1 MIRTGIS
8 SLPLSRPWN
17 TGKKEMEYSLKDFHW
32 GREIGIQRYLQ
43 PRSLPEALEMLAENR
58 GKALAIAG
66 GTDVIP
72 LLRRGDLKA
81 DVLVD
86 LMGLPQMKGI
96 ESDGEFISL
105 GGLVTHAQVCSS
117 SLIREKAGLLAEAAG
132 ALGSPQ
138 IRNVA
143 TIAGNLISGQPAAD
157 TAISLFALNAK
168 VMIASQGGEREV
180 PLNQFFLDQGK
191 TVLDGRREIMT
202 RVRFR
207 GLGKNQGGCYLRLSQ
222 RKALALPILVLAA
235 VVTVDPEKKTIQE
248 AALALGPVAPT
259 PFRASRTEV
268 RLRGAAISGETFR
281 MAAQSASE
289 ESSPRS
295 SLLRGSAEYR
305 QEMVKVFVHRAL
317 GRAVVNAGLDREG
330 KV

>member
-1 MIRTGIS
+1 
-8 SLPLSRPWN
+8 
-17 TGKKEMEYSLKDFHW
+17 MEYSLKDFHW
-32 GREIGIQRYLQ
+32 GREIGIQQYLQ

-72 LLRRGDLKA
+72 LLRRGDLQA

-86 LMGLPQMKGI
+86 LMGLPHMKGI
-96 ESDGEFISL
+96 ESEGEFISL
-105 GGLVTHAQVCSS
+105 GGLVTHAQVSS
-117 SLIREKAGLLAEAAG
+117 SALIREKAGLLADAAG

-143 TIAGNLISGQPAAD
+143 TLAGNLVSGQPAAD
-157 TAISLFALNAK
+157 TSIPLLALNAE
-168 VMIASQGGEREV
+168 VTIVSRAGEREI

-202 RVRFR
+202 RIRFR

-222 RKALALPILVLAA
+222 RKALTLPILVLAA
-235 VVTVDPEKKTIQE
+235 VVTVDPEKKTIRE
-248 AALALGPVAPT
+248 AAIALGPVAPT
-259 PFRASRTEV
+259 PFRASRTEA

-295 SLLRGSAEYR
+295 SLLRGSEEYR
-305 QEMVKVFVHRAL
+305 REMVKVLVHRGL
-317 GRAVVNAGLDREG
+317 GRAVENAGVGGTGE
-330 KV
+330 V

>member
-1 MIRTGIS
+1 
-8 SLPLSRPWN
+8 
-17 TGKKEMEYSLKDFHW
+17 
-32 GREIGIQRYLQ
+32 
-43 PRSLPEALEMLAENR
+43 
-58 GKALAIAG
+58 
-66 GTDVIP
+66 
-72 LLRRGDLKA
+72 
-81 DVLVD
+81 
-86 LMGLPQMKGI
+86 
-96 ESDGEFISL
+96 
-105 GGLVTHAQVCSS
+105 
-117 SLIREKAGLLAEAAG
+117 
-132 ALGSPQ
+132 
-138 IRNVA
+138 
-143 TIAGNLISGQPAAD
+143 
-157 TAISLFALNAK
+157 LNAK
-168 VMIASQGGEREV
+168 VKIASQGGEREV

-202 RVRFR
+202 RIRFR
-207 GLGKNQGGCYLRLSQ
+207 GLGENEGGCYLRLSP

-259 PFRASRTEV
+259 PFRASRTEA

-305 QEMVKVFVHRAL
+305 KEMVKVFVHRAL
-317 GRAVVNAGLDREG
+317 GRAVENAGVDREG